1 MRNLSGHCGGNDV
14 NTELFKI
21 INTDS
26 KTNVIKEIRYE
37 RSFANGTTAPH
48 YPTLGYKKN
57 IFPKPKATSV
67 EMGPV
72 MNFPHS
78 SRSLAQGTVLPS
90 LERKMKNGYKQKL
103 TSRKI
108 AVPEASPKIS
118 SLEFH
123 IRMLFGKETTK

>member
-21 INTDS
+21 INRDS

-37 RSFANGTTAPH
+37 RSFANGTTVPH
-48 YPTLGYKKN
+48 YPTLGYKKH

-67 EMGPV
+67 ETGPV

-78 SRSLAQGTVLPS
+78 SRSLSQGKVLPS
-90 LERKMKNGYKQKL
+90 LQRKMKQGYKQKL
-103 TSRKI
+103 ISRKI